1 MIYKTEAIV
10 LNKQDFRETS
20 LIITFYSRYFGKIAG
35 LLKGVRKEPGKFASS
50 MELFSLNDII
60 FYKKRSG
67 TLHLVSAADI
77 KDNFNGI
84 RSDMLRMSVASS
96 MLELIN
102 AIMPYEDINED
113 IFDLAIT
120 CLKEMETARDSERIM
135 LLFKIKTLS
144 LSGFKPHFD
153 SCVSCGDR
161 INDISKFS
169 NSLGGLLCT
178 QCFRK
183 DLSSRQIFKGTI
195 ASVLFIERSSL
206 KLGLGLGLN
215 PQIKKELHYLLNSFL
230 DFHVGK
236 RLKSEK
242 VADKLG
248 IINKLPSF

>member
-1 MIYKTEAIV
+1 MIYKTDAIV

-20 LIITFYSRYFGKIAG
+20 LIVTFYSRHFGKISG
-35 LLKGVRKEPGKFASS
+35 LLKGIRKDPRKFASS
-50 MELFSLNDII
+50 LELFSLNDIN

-67 TLHLVSAADI
+67 SLHLVSAADI
-77 KDNFNGI
+77 KDNFNGL
-84 RSDMLRMSVASS
+84 RADMIKMSVASA

-102 AIMPYEDINED
+102 SIMPYDDINED
-113 IFDLAIT
+113 IFDLT
-120 CLKEMETARDSERIM
+120 SSCLKEMEIARDSERIM

-169 NSLGGLLCT
+169 NSLGGLLCVK
-178 QCFRK
+178 CFRK

-195 ASVLFIERSSL
+195 ASVLFIERNSL

-215 PQIKKELHYLLNSFL
+215 PQVKKELHYLLNSFL

-242 VADKLG
+242 VISKLG
-248 IINKLPSF
+248 GSSL